1 MLARIR
7 KAMDERE
14 EGFTLIELLVVV
26 IIIGILAAI
35 AIPVFLSQRAKA
47 HDSAAQSDL
56 RNAATSEEAYV
67 ATPGITSYSTLT
79 ADLSAN
85 GLKPSK
91 DVDAFVATDA
101 LKSYCMVG
109 NAFDGTGKWFTY
121 DSNNGGLQPNSYA
134 DKATAQGAC
143 TWPTTNGTA
152 DTPSAWAQFETHS

>member
-56 RNAATSEEAYV
+56 RNAATAEESYV
-67 ATPGITSYSTLT
+67 ATPGVTTYEDGTTPANLT
-79 ADLSAN
+79 DN
-85 GLKPSK
+85 GLKASQ
-91 DVDAFVATDA
+91 DVNAYVAIDG

-109 NAFDGTGKWFTY
+109 SAKDGTGKWFTY
-121 DSNNGGLQPNSYA
+121 DSNNGGLQNTSSA
-134 DKATAQGAC
+134 DQATAQTLC
-143 TWPTTNGTA
+143 TVPAGDTLGSFTA
-152 DTPSAWAQFETHS
+152 FETAA